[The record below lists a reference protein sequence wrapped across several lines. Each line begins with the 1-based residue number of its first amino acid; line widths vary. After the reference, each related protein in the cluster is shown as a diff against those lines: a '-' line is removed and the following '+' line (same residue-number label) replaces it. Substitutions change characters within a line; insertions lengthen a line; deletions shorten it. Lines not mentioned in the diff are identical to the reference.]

1 MSTNDPLDGLRE
13 KETLGVKVV
22 EFLGSPVGVFL
33 TQRAEAEERDALE
46 ALATV
51 DPEDPKAIREL
62 QAQVHRANSF
72 LGWLQ
77 GAMDD
82 AVAAHGELTEQER
95 LPPDGG
101 SA

>member
-1 MSTNDPLDGLRE
+1 MTTDALDGLRE
-13 KETLGVKVV
+13 KETLGVKVAA
-22 EFLGSPVGVFL
+22 FLGSPVGIFL

-51 DPEDPKAIREL
+51 NPEDPTAIREL
-62 QAQVHRANSF
+62 QAQVYRANSF
-72 LGWLQ
+72 IGWLQ

-82 AVAAHGELTEQER
+82 AVAAHGELTQQER
-95 LPPDGG
+95 LPPEGG